1 MDGETIVYYEPDPV
15 VSQIRELES
24 TLHDDLTANT
34 AALEMVYQCSS
45 YNVAADLWISALT
58 AVLIGIG
65 LVLVFK
71 RK

>member
-34 AALEMVYQCSS
+34 AALEKVYHCSS

>member
-24 TLHDDLTANT
+24 TLHDDLTSNT
-34 AALEMVYQCSS
+34 VALEKVYQNSS
-45 YNVAADLWISALT
+45 YNVVADLWISALT
-58 AVLIGIG
+58 AILVGVG
-65 LVLVFK
+65 LVLIFK

>member
-34 AALEMVYQCSS
+34 AALEKVYQNSS
-45 YNVAADLWISALT
+45 YNVVADLWISALT
-58 AVLIGIG
+58 AILVGVGIVLI
-65 LVLVFK
+65 FK

>member
-34 AALEMVYQCSS
+34 AALERVYQCSS

-58 AVLIGIG
+58 SVLIGIG

>member
-1 MDGETIVYYEPDPV
+1 MDSETIVYYEPDPV

-34 AALEMVYQCSS
+34 AALEKVYQNSS
-45 YNVAADLWISALT
+45 YNGVADLWISALT
-58 AVLIGIG
+58 AILVGVGIVLI
-65 LVLVFK
+65 FK

>member
-34 AALEMVYQCSS
+34 AAIEKVYQNSS
-45 YNVAADLWISALT
+45 DNVVADLWISALT
-58 AVLIGIG
+58 AILVGVG
-65 LVLVFK
+65 LVLIFK